1 MQLSVRSDIRQV
13 ERMLTNLRKNG
24 VRMAA
29 ARAINDT
36 IITLRAQ
43 GARAIKRDH
52 PALRIGDIKDN
63 MTLKRAHKFNLR
75 GIVATSGRPLSAML
89 FQPRGGNMRKRGG
102 ASPVTLRIG
111 QGRAQ
116 VMYRGRLGFRIK
128 AYGNEVF
135 VRTHGKGRAVR
146 RFRGPSLPGVFRAK
160 GDEFTVMAE
169 QRWIETFRSRLRYEI
184 ELAKRS
190 V

>member
-13 ERMLTNLRKNG
+13 ERMLTNLRTHG
-24 VRMAA
+24 VKMAA

-36 IITLRAQ
+36 IITLRAE

-52 PALRIGDIKDN
+52 PALRIGDIKDK

-75 GIVATSGRPLSAML
+75 GIVATTGRPLSALL
-89 FQPRGGNMRKRGG
+89 FQPKGGTMRKRGG
-102 ASPVTLRIG
+102 TSPVTLRIG

-128 AYGNEVF
+128 AYGDEVF

-169 QRWIETFRSRLRYEI
+169 RRWIETFKSRLRYEI
-184 ELAKRS
+184 DLAKRG
-190 V
+190 